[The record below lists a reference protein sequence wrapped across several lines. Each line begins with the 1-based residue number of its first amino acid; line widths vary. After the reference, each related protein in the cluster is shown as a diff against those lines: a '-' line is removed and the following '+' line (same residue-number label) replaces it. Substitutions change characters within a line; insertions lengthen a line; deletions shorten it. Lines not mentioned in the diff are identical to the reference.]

1 MRHKRKIQQKQVMMF
16 RFLLLCFGFLN
27 RSITPRI
34 NSKDQ
39 IPIIR
44 LRKETIA
51 SVSATFFNGYSH
63 LMFFCILNVPIHI
76 IESN

>member
-1 MRHKRKIQQKQVMMF
+1 MRHKRKIQKQVMMF
-16 RFLLLCFGFLN
+16 RFSLLCFGFLN
-27 RSITPRI
+27 QSITPRI

-51 SVSATFFNGYSH
+51 SVSATF
-63 LMFFCILNVPIHI
+63 LMAVVI
-76 IESN
+76 